1 MAIKAFGKYGG
12 SSFSE
17 TLLPAISP
25 RVPSRL
31 PSRPTIWIVGGRF
44 GISSDW
50 IGGRC
55 APTQTTTPTTA
66 IPAHSP
72 STAPQYNSREMPLRA
87 RVLDLRLPPARP
99 LSGFRSRGESLSAR
113 AFGFEGLALGLSSA
127 TV

>member
-55 APTQTTTPTTA
+55 APAQTTTPTTA
-66 IPAHSP
+66 IPAQSP
-72 STAPQYNSREMPLRA
+72 STAPQYNRREMPPRA
-87 RVLDLRLPPARP
+87 RLLDLRLLPPR
-99 LSGFRSRGESLSAR
+99 GFRWFGRSVGPG
-113 AFGFEGLALGLSSA
+113 AFRFAGLFFGLPA
-127 TV
+127 